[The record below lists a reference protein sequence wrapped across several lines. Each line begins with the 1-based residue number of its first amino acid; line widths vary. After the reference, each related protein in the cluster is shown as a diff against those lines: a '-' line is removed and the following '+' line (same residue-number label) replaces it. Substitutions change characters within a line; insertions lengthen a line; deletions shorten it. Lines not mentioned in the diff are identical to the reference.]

1 MTERLYE
8 LDSYCCRFTATVLA
22 CHAVDD
28 GYAVELDRTAFFP
41 EGGGQPA
48 DTGRLGDVAVT
59 YVSLQDGHIYHH
71 VTAPLSVGDTVE
83 GELDWEPRLR
93 RMQNH
98 GAEHILSGL
107 IHNKY
112 GFTNVGFHMGSEDVT
127 LDISG
132 ELTREQL
139 NEIEYDANRVIAED
153 RAIRAY
159 YPTDEELKTL
169 AYRSKKEIEGPLRIV
184 TVDGVDSCACC
195 APHLASAAQIGIVKM
210 LDFIRY
216 KGGVRIHIQAGLDAL
231 DDYRM
236 RYEQTAG
243 AAALLSVKQNALTE
257 GVGRLQTERDGLKA
271 ALREARRQLAALQ
284 VQAVVPTDAPVCLFG
299 EDMDAETLRQS
310 VNGLSERCGG
320 ICAAFTATENG
331 CRYVV
336 GGHGDIPAFCR
347 RMHEALG
354 GRGGGSPVMQQGQV
368 PADEE
373 AVRAFFAAQA

>member
-8 LDSYCCRFTATVLA
+8 SDSSCRRFTATVLA
-22 CHAVDD
+22 CNATD
-28 GYAVELDRTAFFP
+28 GGYTVELDRTAFFP

-48 DTGRLGDVAVT
+48 DTGCLGGVEVT
-59 YVSLQDGHIYHH
+59 YVSLRDGRIYHH
-71 VTAPLSVGDTVE
+71 VTAPLSVGDMVE

-107 IHNKY
+107 IHNQY
-112 GFTNVGFHMGSEDVT
+112 GYLNVGFHMGSEDVT
-127 LDISG
+127 LDVSG

-139 NEIEYDANRVIAED
+139 TAIEDEANRIITED
-153 RAIRAY
+153 RAILAW
-159 YPTDEELKTL
+159 YPSDEELKDL
-169 AYRSKKEIEGPLRIV
+169 VYRSKKEIDGPLRIV

-195 APHLASAAQIGIVKM
+195 APHLPSTAQIGMVKI

-236 RYEQTAG
+236 RYEQTAA
-243 AAALLSVKQNALTE
+243 AAALLSVKQNALTDAVE
-257 GVGRLQTERDGLKA
+257 RLQEERDGLKT

-284 VQAVVPTDAPVCLFG
+284 VQAVEPTEAPVCLFG
-299 EDMDAETLRQS
+299 EDMDAETLRQA

-320 ICAAFTATENG
+320 ICGAFTATENG

-336 GGHGDIPAFCR
+336 GGRGDVPAFCR

-368 PADEE
+368 PADEK
-373 AVRAFFAAQA
+373 AVRTFFAAQA